1 MAVMGHEPRPSWI
14 CRDAF
19 ERARFN
25 DLHVR
30 LLRANT
36 RVLAVVAILIAIAF
50 PTIGDPAALL
60 PSIAGILFFGL
71 IQRRSSSFERPELW
85 VFGALLGAETMIIS
99 ALWLNGTADTAAMS
113 LMAWPVAG
121 LAGRFHDRALILGT
135 GFAMLLVG
143 GAILVSDPAQVRDD
157 PLSLTLALAALF
169 AVSVVAAAHRD
180 SDIANRG
187 AAILD
192 PLTGMLNRHA
202 LATRTAEIEHQSR
215 LTHEPVGVIVADVDH
230 FKHVNDTHGHG
241 AGDAVLR
248 AVAYALRRELRAYD
262 LAYRLGGEEFVVLV
276 LGAQA
281 GSSAE
286 VAERLRSAVERE
298 TCSGVRVTMS
308 FGVAATR
315 RGDAFSWS
323 ESFARADAAL
333 YDAKAAG
340 RNCVRVAGVEI
351 PHPGWA
357 EERDGDGMLVA
368 CSAASPS

>member
-1 MAVMGHEPRPSWI
+1 MVVKGQEPRPSWI

-30 LLRANT
+30 LTRANT
-36 RVLAVVAILIAIAF
+36 RVLAVVAVLIAIAF

-60 PSIAGILFFGL
+60 PSIVGILFFGL
-71 IQRRSSSFERPELW
+71 VQRRSTAFQRPELW
-85 VFGALLGAETMIIS
+85 VFTALLGAETMIVS
-99 ALWLNGTADTAAMS
+99 ALLLNEGANTAAMA

-121 LAGRFHDRALILGT
+121 VAGRFHDRALLLGT
-135 GFAMLLVG
+135 GFAMVLVG
-143 GAILVSDPAQVRDD
+143 GAIVVADPAAVRDD

-202 LATRTAEIEHQSR
+202 LATRTAEVEHQSR
-215 LTHEPVGVIVADVDH
+215 LTREPVGVIVADVDH
-230 FKHVNDTHGHG
+230 FKAVNDTHGHG

-276 LGAQA
+276 LGAHA

-286 VAERLRSAVERE
+286 IAERLRAAIERE
-298 TCSGVRVTMS
+298 TCSGIRVTMS

-315 RGDAFSWS
+315 RGDPFSWTDA
-323 ESFARADAAL
+323 FARADAAL

-340 RNCVRVAGVEI
+340 RNCVRLAGVEI

-357 EERDGDGMLVA
+357 EELEADGMLTA
-368 CSAASPS
+368 CHAASRS

>member
-1 MAVMGHEPRPSWI
+1 MDVKRQEPRPSWI

-19 ERARFN
+19 ERARFA
-25 DLHVR
+25 DLHAR
-30 LLRANT
+30 LTRVNT
-36 RVLAVVAILIAIAF
+36 RVLAVVAVLIALAL

-60 PSIAGILFFGL
+60 PSVTGILLFGL
-71 IQRRSSSFERPELW
+71 VQRRSSAFERPELW
-85 VFGALLGAETMIIS
+85 VFSALLGAELMIVS
-99 ALWLNGTADTAAMS
+99 ALVLYGHANSAAMT

-121 LAGRFHDRALILGT
+121 VAGRFHDRALILGT
-135 GFAMLLVG
+135 GFAMVLVSGSILL
-143 GAILVSDPAQVRDD
+143 SDPAAVRDD

-215 LTHEPVGVIVADVDH
+215 LTYEPVGIIVADVDH

-248 AVAYALRRELRAYD
+248 AVAYVLRRELRAYD

-281 GSSAE
+281 GSSADI
-286 VAERLRSAVERE
+286 AERLRTAVERE
-298 TCSGVRVTMS
+298 ACSGIRVTMS

-315 RGDAFSWS
+315 RGEEFAWTDL
-323 ESFARADAAL
+323 FARADAAL

-340 RNCVRVAGVEI
+340 RNRVRLAGAQI
-351 PHPGWA
+351 PHPGWDT
-357 EERDGDGMLVA
+357 ELEGTGMLTA
-368 CSAASPS
+368 CPADS

>member
-1 MAVMGHEPRPSWI
+1 MAGMGQEPRPSWI

-36 RVLAVVAILIAIAF
+36 RVLAVVAVLIAVAF

-60 PSIAGILFFGL
+60 PSVAGILFFGVV
-71 IQRRSSSFERPELW
+71 QRRSSSFERPELW
-85 VFGALLGAETMIIS
+85 VFTALLGAETMIVS
-99 ALWLNGTADTAAMS
+99 ALVLNGGANTAAMA

-121 LAGRFHDRALILGT
+121 VAGRFHDRALVLGT
-135 GFAMLLVG
+135 GYAMVLVAAG
-143 GAILVSDPAQVRDD
+143 ILVSDPGAVRDD

-169 AVSVVAAAHRD
+169 AVSVVAATHRD

-215 LTHEPVGVIVADVDH
+215 HSHEPVGVVVADVDH
-230 FKHVNDTHGHG
+230 FKAINDTHGHG
-241 AGDAVLR
+241 AGDAILR
-248 AVAYALRRELRAYD
+248 AVAYVLRRELRAYD

-276 LGAQA
+276 LGAHA
-281 GSSAE
+281 GSAAE
-286 VAERLRSAVERE
+286 LAERLRAAVERE
-298 TCSGVRVTMS
+298 TPSGIRVTMS

-315 RGDAFSWS
+315 RGDDFRWADL
-323 ESFARADAAL
+323 FARADAAL
-333 YDAKAAG
+333 YEAKAAG
-340 RNCVRVAGVEI
+340 RNRVHLAGAGI

-357 EERDGDGMLVA
+357 AELEGPGMLRA
-368 CSAASPS
+368 CPAASPS